1 MMTEQEYKDLAK
13 NTLDQMTELLGYGAN
28 STVLPGEHDNFKL
41 SLASEAAGRIIG
53 RKGQALEAL
62 ELLLNRILKKND
74 ENAPWVPVEV
84 DGYSTG
90 HTGAPPERHGI
101 LDDDTVMQLEA
112 MAKDTAKEVKHWKK
126 AKRLGP
132 YLPAERRVIHTALK
146 DDPDVTTE
154 SIPAPE
160 VGERMKYIEIKLS

>member
-1 MMTEQEYKDLAK
+1 
-13 NTLDQMTELLGYGAN
+13 
-28 STVLPGEHDNFKL
+28 
-41 SLASEAAGRIIG
+41 
-53 RKGQALEAL
+53 
-62 ELLLNRILKKND
+62 
-74 ENAPWVPVEV
+74 
-84 DGYSTG
+84 
-90 HTGAPPERHGI
+90 
-101 LDDDTVMQLEA
+101 MQLEA

-154 SIPAPE
+154 SIPALE